1 MEEEVQRVV
10 RGRDKKGGMK
20 VEGME
25 VKMGLERQKQQMSEK
40 KTRNENRGRM
50 KDGSGP
56 EC

>member
-25 VKMGLERQKQQMSEK
+25 VKLGLERQKQMSEK

-50 KDGSGP
+50 RG
-56 EC
+56 

>member
-10 RGRDKKGGMK
+10 RGRDKKRGMK

-25 VKMGLERQKQQMSEK
+25 VKLGLERQKQQMSER

-50 KDGSGP
+50 RG
-56 EC
+56 